1 MTNHRKRKSKLKKQ
15 KERGHN
21 RKKSREVGRSRQR
34 SDRGLEKKGVR
45 EAWRR
50 KAGRDGRE

>member
-34 SDRGLEKKGVR
+34 SERGLEKKGVR